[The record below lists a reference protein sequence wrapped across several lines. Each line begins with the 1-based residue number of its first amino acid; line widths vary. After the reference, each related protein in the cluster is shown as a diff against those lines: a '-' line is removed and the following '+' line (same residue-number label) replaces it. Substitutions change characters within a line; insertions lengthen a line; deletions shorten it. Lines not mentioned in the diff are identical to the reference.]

1 MRSLRPGP
9 ERTEIFQGAED
20 TTCALV
26 FFFTNASI
34 VSACTDPNALSIAME
49 AEPVK
54 KCFEDLKKRRAKVR
68 WITEITRENL
78 PNCRSLLKYEVEVRH
93 LDGMKGIF
101 AVTDSA
107 YIAADVVNKAQP
119 VPELIYSSARSIV
132 EQNKHIFDTL
142 WSKAILT
149 EDRIREIEEGGIK
162 PETRAA
168 KDPNEILQ
176 NTIGMLRR
184 SNQYSVCSASDGLL
198 YAYNNAFDS
207 FKDILNQGRYGK
219 HRGIRWVTSIDDNYD
234 SRLFETVRAFVNL
247 GMQIRHV
254 RSIPPMSFGVSEK
267 EIGVTIESMRGGSLN
282 ASAIFSSERPF
293 VEQFATIFE
302 NVWNN
307 GIDVQL
313 RIDEIKEQ
321 KEAFIDVIQ
330 NPIEIQK
337 RYRALVSSA
346 KQQVLLFLPTTT
358 AYRREEKIGIFESLE
373 KAAAVGVD
381 IRILIPTEEGG
392 EQEIQRKVKSR
403 KGFKIRRIKTNIPTE
418 ARSKILIVDRREYL
432 MIELK
437 DNTKET
443 FVEAVGSAI
452 FSNSRPTILS
462 YVTMFDSLWGQTD
475 LYEKLE
481 VHDRMQKEFIN
492 IAAHE
497 LRTPV
502 QSILGYSELLQGNP
516 KEDTEFMLKSLTRN
530 AYRLQTLINDILDVA
545 RIEAGTL
552 ILDRE
557 NLNLTDLIE
566 TVMSDIENQVNS
578 SGKKVQ
584 FSYPRKQMP
593 LQQQQQLSSSEINDL
608 IVDADR
614 DRILQVLSNLLN
626 NAIKFT
632 SEGKI
637 AITLEREGNQV
648 IVKVRDSGSGIDSEI
663 YPKLFEKFA
672 SKSEKGTGLGLFISK
687 NIIQAHNGKIWAE
700 NNPGGIGATFS
711 FSLPVAE
718 PSLSF
723 VQEQN
728 SVPSMSLK
736 D

>member
-1 MRSLRPGP
+1 
-9 ERTEIFQGAED
+9 
-20 TTCALV
+20 
-26 FFFTNASI
+26 
-34 VSACTDPNALSIAME
+34 
-49 AEPVK
+49 
-54 KCFEDLKKRRAKVR
+54 
-68 WITEITRENL
+68 
-78 PNCRSLLKYEVEVRH
+78 
-93 LDGMKGIF
+93 
-101 AVTDSA
+101 
-107 YIAADVVNKAQP
+107 
-119 VPELIYSSARSIV
+119 
-132 EQNKHIFDTL
+132 
-142 WSKAILT
+142 
-149 EDRIREIEEGGIK
+149 
-162 PETRAA
+162 
-168 KDPNEILQ
+168 
-176 NTIGMLRR
+176 
-184 SNQYSVCSASDGLL
+184 
-198 YAYNNAFDS
+198 
-207 FKDILNQGRYGK
+207 
-219 HRGIRWVTSIDDNYD
+219 
-234 SRLFETVRAFVNL
+234 
-247 GMQIRHV
+247 
-254 RSIPPMSFGVSEK
+254 
-267 EIGVTIESMRGGSLN
+267 
-282 ASAIFSSERPF
+282 
-293 VEQFATIFE
+293 
-302 NVWNN
+302 
-307 GIDVQL
+307 
-313 RIDEIKEQ
+313 
-321 KEAFIDVIQ
+321 
-330 NPIEIQK
+330 
-337 RYRALVSSA
+337 
-346 KQQVLLFLPTTT
+346 
-358 AYRREEKIGIFESLE
+358 
-373 KAAAVGVD
+373 
-381 IRILIPTEEGG
+381 
-392 EQEIQRKVKSR
+392 
-403 KGFKIRRIKTNIPTE
+403 
-418 ARSKILIVDRREYL
+418 